1 MDNKELMNVEPEMK
15 EPKSAKQITLLVLKI
30 VGNVLFYSVIVMLF
44 IFSLMNINAGQKNGI
59 PNIFGNGYLR
69 VLSNSMYAEADKLP
83 EEYKDYK
90 IKQFRAAETEEVEGK
105 LKYTYKGDVVTVS
118 MIGKSGF
125 AKLKVGDVV
134 TYWDATFKFDDGKT
148 ADGAYVTH
156 RIICVHKD
164 DKNKTQIIYTVGDK
178 AVAERAD
185 VRETIE
191 ALRRDVEI
199 FYSDDSTA
207 EEKQTA
213 ASNIYDYE
221 QKDYLNTFSIENYKS
236 VKAKVTGVNYK
247 AGYTIIWIQ
256 QYWLI
261 IFVIP
266 LAIIMAVEIA
276 LVVRNIILL
285 RREKNKSLALADHD
299 AQMADLQSEKERMRA
314 ELLAELRSQGVI
326 TETPAEEAK
335 EEAPKEEQPQV
346 APVVEE
352 KEAPKVEEAN
362 EEVAEEPKDKA
373 VVEEVKEEQP
383 VEEAVETAPETEEVK
398 EDAPME
404 QVEEDSTEAIKEE
417 EPVIENE
424 KADEPNMSI
433 EENEPEEA
441 PKPKKAP
448 AKKTTTAAKKTT
460 TAKKTS
466 TTKTKKETEK

>member
-69 VLSNSMYAEADKLP
+69 VLSNSMDADINNLP
-83 EEYKDYK
+83 EEYKSYK
-90 IKQFRAAETEEVEGK
+90 IKQFKTAEIEEVEGK
-105 LKYTYKGDVVTVS
+105 TKYTYKGDVVTVS

-125 AKLKVGDVV
+125 GKLKVGDVV
-134 TYWDATFKFDDGKT
+134 TYWDPTFKFDDGKT
-148 ADGAYVTH
+148 ADGAFVTH
-156 RIICVHKD
+156 RIIYSHKEN
-164 DKNKTQIIYTVGDK
+164 NKTTKIYVVGDK
-178 AVAERAD
+178 LVAERAD

-191 ALRRDVEI
+191 NLRKYSDI
-199 FYSDDSTA
+199 FYSSEASA
-207 EEKQTA
+207 EEKQEA
-213 ASNIYDYE
+213 ASKIFDYE
-221 QKDYLNTFSIENYKS
+221 NLDYISMFSIDNYKN

-256 QYWLI
+256 KYWLI

-335 EEAPKEEQPQV
+335 EEVAPKEEQPQV

-362 EEVAEEPKDKA
+362 EEVAEEPKNEA
-373 VVEEVKEEQP
+373 VKEEQP

-404 QVEEDSTEAIKEE
+404 QVEEGSTEAIKEE
-417 EPVIENE
+417 EPIIENE

-441 PKPKKAP
+441 PKPKK
-448 AKKTTTAAKKTT
+448 TTAAKKTT